1 MSHLVRKRICTA
13 VSPWTG
19 EKCKAKAVGPNT
31 LKKGTREFLD
41 DRFCQMHQ
49 PGVESKKKCI
59 CPHCHY
65 HRSRDKFP
73 TINVSDSNTAST
85 LSRKLKIDEE
95 VTSIHGKFGKT
106 GKKKKHTNNKKVKP

>member
-1 MSHLVRKRICTA
+1 MSNKVIKKRICMA

-19 EKCKAKAVGPNT
+19 KKCNAKAVGPNT

-49 PGVESKKKCI
+49 PGAESRKKCV

-65 HRSRDKFP
+65 HRSRDKNP
-73 TINVSDSNTAST
+73 MIQIDSKDPNKILVKQLQVDLEKS
-85 LSRKLKIDEE
+85 SNFGRK
-95 VTSIHGKFGKT
+95 TS
-106 GKKKKHTNNKKVKP
+106 KKKKGNNNKKKQ

>member
-1 MSHLVRKRICTA
+1 MSHIVRKKLCIA

-19 EKCKAKAVGPNT
+19 KQCKAKAVGPNT

-49 PGVESKKKCI
+49 PGVESKKKCV

-65 HRSRDKFP
+65 HRSRDRVPIIPGETQSQSGLSNGDFRDS
-73 TINVSDSNTAST
+73 INDGVGEVK
-85 LSRKLKIDEE
+85 SR
-95 VTSIHGKFGKT
+95 FGKT
-106 GKKKKHTNNKKVKP
+106 NKKKRIVNNK